1 MSHPELSIVIV
12 NWNTRDL
19 LRRCVESIA
28 TSNIPTQ
35 FEVILVDNDSQDESL
50 SLVHESSL
58 AQSLLAKQ
66 QLRIVQNSENVGFGR
81 ANNQA
86 FSLSQSPFVF
96 LLNPDAQVHKDAI
109 GKLLQTIRSNPRIGA
124 CGPRIL
130 NADGSTQTSVFFSPP
145 SPWHTFSCQLR
156 LYRMLPAKLRGELL
170 LGGHWTHNRRRDVPM
185 LIGAAILVRREVI
198 DQVGGFDEQ
207 FEMYSEDH
215 EWCWRMRKAGWRV
228 VFDPSATVTHHG
240 GVSTTRR
247 WSHEEKLRVRL
258 DSGFKFEQ
266 LALPRLKLIANQ
278 VANCV
283 VVSALIA
290 ARKITGSELGDLRLI
305 KKIHIEHLKQALK
318 REHRG
323 EPSSDPAHRGVS
335 A

>member
-1 MSHPELSIVIV
+1 MPHPELSIVVV

-19 LRRCVESIA
+19 LRRCIESIA
-28 TSNIPTQ
+28 KANIPIQ
-35 FEVILVDNDSQDESL
+35 FEVVIVDNASQDESL
-50 SLVHESSL
+50 ALIHESPS

-66 QLRIVQNSENVGFGR
+66 QLTIIENSENLGFGR

-86 FSLSQSPFVF
+86 FSLTKSPFVF
-96 LLNPDAQVHKDAI
+96 LLNPDAQVEPYAI
-109 GKLLQTIRSNPRIGA
+109 EQLLETIRSNGGIGA

-130 NADGSTQTSVFFSPP
+130 NADGSIQTSVYFSPP
-145 SPWHTFSCQLR
+145 SAWHTFFWQLK
-156 LYRMLPAKLRGELL
+156 LYRMLPGKLRGEIL
-170 LGGHWTHNRRRDVPM
+170 LGRHWTHNRRRDVPM
-185 LIGAAILVRREVI
+185 LIGAALLVRREVI

-240 GVSTTRR
+240 GVSATKR
-247 WSHEEKLRVRL
+247 WSNEEKLRVRL
-258 DSGFKFEQ
+258 DSGFRFEQ
-266 LALPRLKLIANQ
+266 LALSRLKLIANQ
-278 VANCV
+278 LANYV
-283 VVSALIA
+283 VVSTQIA
-290 ARKITGSELGDLRLI
+290 GRQITGGEIGDLRLI
-305 KKIHIEHLKQALK
+305 KKIHTEHLKRALK

-335 A
+335 V

>member
-1 MSHPELSIVIV
+1 MPHPGLSIVIV

-19 LRRCVESIA
+19 LRHCVESVA
-28 TSNIPTQ
+28 KSNIPAQ
-35 FEVILVDNDSQDESL
+35 FEVVVIDNASQDDSL
-50 SLVHESSL
+50 ALIHESPLARSL
-58 AQSLLAKQ
+58 QATQ
-66 QLRIVQNSENVGFGR
+66 QLRIVQNSENLGFGR

-86 FSLSQSPFVF
+86 FSLTTSPFVF
-96 LLNPDAQVHKDAI
+96 LLNPDAQVEPDAI
-109 GKLLQTIRSNPRIGA
+109 GKLLETIQSNSGIGA

-130 NADGSTQTSVFFSPP
+130 NGDGSTQTSVYFSPP
-145 SPWHTFSCQLR
+145 SPWHTFFWQLK
-156 LYRMLPAKLRGELL
+156 LYHVLPGKLRGELL
-170 LGGHWTHNRRRDVPM
+170 LGRHWAHNRRRDVPM
-185 LIGAAILVRREVI
+185 LIGAALLVRREVI
-198 DQVGGFDEQ
+198 DQIGGFDEQ

-240 GVSTTRR
+240 GVSATRR
-247 WSHEEKLRVRL
+247 WSNEEKLRVRL

-278 VANCV
+278 LANYV
-283 VVSALIA
+283 VVSTQIA
-290 ARKITGSELGDLRLI
+290 GRQITGGEIGDLRLI
-305 KKIHIEHLKQALK
+305 KKIHTEHLKRALK

-335 A
+335 V

>member
-1 MSHPELSIVIV
+1 MPHPELSIVIV
-12 NWNTRDL
+12 NWNTREL

-35 FEVILVDNDSQDESL
+35 FEVIVIDNASHDESL
-50 SLVHESSL
+50 ALIHKSPF

-66 QLRIVQNSENVGFGR
+66 QLKIVQNSENIGFGR

-86 FSLSQSPFVF
+86 FSLTQAPFVF
-96 LLNPDAQVHKDAI
+96 LLNPDAQVEPDAI
-109 GKLLQTIRSNPRIGA
+109 GKLLQTIRSNSRIGA

-130 NADGSTQTSVFFSPP
+130 NADGSTQTSVYFSPP
-145 SPWHTFSCQLR
+145 TPWHTFFWQLK
-156 LYRMLPAKLRGELL
+156 LYHMLPGKLRGELL
-170 LGGHWTHNRRRDVPM
+170 LGRHWTHNRRRDVPM
-185 LIGAAILVRREVI
+185 LIGAALLVRREVI

-215 EWCWRMRKAGWRV
+215 EWCWRMRKSGWRV
-228 VFDPSATVTHHG
+228 VFDPSASVSHHG
-240 GVSTTRR
+240 GVSATRR
-247 WSHEEKLRVRL
+247 WSNEEKIRVRL

-266 LALPRLKLIANQ
+266 LALSRLKLIANQ

-283 VVSALIA
+283 VVSAQIA
-290 ARKITGSELGDLRLI
+290 ARKITGSEIGDLRLI
-305 KKIHIEHLKQALK
+305 KKIHTEHLKRALK
-318 REHRG
+318 REHRS

>member
-1 MSHPELSIVIV
+1 MPHPELSIVIV
-12 NWNTRDL
+12 NWNTREL

-35 FEVILVDNDSQDESL
+35 FEVVVIDNASHDESL
-50 SLVHESSL
+50 ALIHESSS

-66 QLRIVQNSENVGFGR
+66 QLRIVQNSENLGFGR

-96 LLNPDAQVHKDAI
+96 LLNPDAQVEPDAI
-109 GKLLQTIRSNPRIGA
+109 GKLLQTIQSNGRIGA

-130 NADGSTQTSVFFSPP
+130 NADGSTQTSVYFSPP
-145 SPWHTFSCQLR
+145 SPWHTFFWQLK
-156 LYRMLPAKLRGELL
+156 LYHMLPGKLRGELL
-170 LGGHWTHNRRRDVPM
+170 LGRHWTHNRRRDVPM
-185 LIGAAILVRREVI
+185 LIGAALLVRREVI
-198 DQVGGFDEQ
+198 DQLGGFDEQ

-228 VFDPSATVTHHG
+228 VFDPSATVIHHG
-240 GVSTTRR
+240 GVSATTR
-247 WSHEEKLRVRL
+247 WSNEEKLRVRL

-266 LALPRLKLIANQ
+266 LALSRLKLIANQ

-283 VVSALIA
+283 VVSAQIA
-290 ARKITGSELGDLRLI
+290 ARKITGSEIGDLRLI
-305 KKIHIEHLKQALK
+305 KKIHTEHLKQALK